1 MPDNPHDH
9 EQLSESALAS
19 FRLTEPPL
27 GFVDDPYPWYT
38 LLRLHNPVHQL
49 GRKSYFLTR
58 YDDVVTA
65 YRDPRTSSDK
75 KSEFTP
81 KFGDS
86 PLLEHHTAS
95 LVFND
100 PPLHTRVRRL
110 IMGALN
116 QRAIQK
122 MEEGLI
128 KLIDEL
134 LDNMED
140 LEAVDIIRDFAARIP
155 IEVIG
160 NLLDVPRDERQP
172 LRGWS
177 LAILSALEPA
187 PEKSVLQDGNNAVV
201 AFTDYLKLLV
211 ADRRR
216 SPGDPA
222 SDVLT
227 RLISEK
233 NDGENLTEAELLH
246 NCIFLL
252 NAGHETTTNLIGNG
266 VHALIKHRDQ
276 LELLAAKLQLVD
288 YAVEEL
294 LRYESPLQLNNRLT
308 TETMVI
314 GDTTIPADSFLTLG
328 VGAANRDPEHFEAP
342 NQLNIGRSPNNH
354 LAFGHGRHACSGMN
368 VARLEGRIAFG
379 RLATRFPAIDLVGK
393 PKRDPRIRF
402 RGFRYL
408 PVVLN

>member
-1 MPDNPHDH
+1 MSNNPYNY
-9 EQLSESALAS
+9 EQPSENALTS

-38 LLRLHNPVHQL
+38 LLRRHNPVHQL

-58 YDDVVTA
+58 YDDVLTA

-75 KSEFTP
+75 KAEFTP

-86 PLLEHHTAS
+86 PLLEHHTTS

-134 LDNMED
+134 LDDMEN
-140 LEAVDIIRDFAARIP
+140 LEAVDIIRHFAARIP

-187 PEKSVLQDGNNAVV
+187 PEKSVLQAGNNAVA

-233 NDGENLTEAELLH
+233 EGGEKLTEAELLH

-266 VHALIKHRDQ
+266 VYALIKHRDQ
-276 LELLAAKLQLVD
+276 LELLAAQPQLAD

-328 VGAANRDPEHFEAP
+328 VGAANRDPDCFEAP
-342 NQLNIGRSPNNH
+342 NRLNIGRSPNNH
-354 LAFGHGRHACSGMN
+354 LAFGQGRHACSGMN

-379 RLATRFPAIDLVGK
+379 RLVARVPAIDLAGT
-393 PKRDPRIRF
+393 PERDPRIRF

-408 PVVLN
+408 PVVLD

>member
-1 MPDNPHDH
+1 MPNNPYNY
-9 EQLSESALAS
+9 EQPSENALTS

-38 LLRLHNPVHQL
+38 LLRRHNPVHQL

-58 YDDVVTA
+58 YDDVLTA

-75 KSEFTP
+75 KAEFTP

-86 PLLEHHTAS
+86 PLLEHHTTS

-134 LDNMED
+134 LDDMEN
-140 LEAVDIIRDFAARIP
+140 LEAVDIIRHFAARIP

-187 PEKSVLQDGNNAVV
+187 PEKSVLQAGNNAVA

-233 NDGENLTEAELLH
+233 EGGEKLTEAELLH

-266 VHALIKHRDQ
+266 VYALIKHRDQ
-276 LELLAAKLQLVD
+276 LELLAAQPQLAD

-328 VGAANRDPEHFEAP
+328 VGAANRDPDCFEAP
-342 NQLNIGRSPNNH
+342 NRLNIGRSPNNH
-354 LAFGHGRHACSGMN
+354 LAFGQGRHACSGMN

-379 RLATRFPAIDLVGK
+379 RLVARFPAIDLAGM
-393 PKRDPRIRF
+393 PERDPRIRF

-408 PVVLN
+408 PVVLD